1 MYIIYALI
9 VKIVIKKYIPMSG
22 IKLILPREEDLTQP
36 GVEILD
42 TTREN
47 VYFLAGPIQGGG
59 NWQEQAIIVLAAM
72 DPDCIII
79 CPRRYKKTDKLFSEY
94 QYIFDQSF
102 PSPDVQQIEFES
114 HTEWGRYYL
123 EKAAFLG
130 SIIFF
135 LPNEDVHDPRNDGS
149 PYARD
154 TYGELGRWGVRSG
167 QNKEEITM
175 TVGIARGFPGRQEI
189 KKNLKEDHKKA
200 FKIHDHLHATL
211 HEAVLQVGN
220 KRNSTRR
227 QVS

>member
-1 MYIIYALI
+1 MR
-9 VKIVIKKYIPMSG
+9 G

-36 GVEILD
+36 GIEISN

-47 VYFLAGPIQGGG
+47 VYFFAGPILGGG
-59 NWQEQAIIVLAAM
+59 NWQEKAIILISAI

-79 CPRRYKKTDKLFSEY
+79 SPRRCEKTDKLFSEY
-94 QYIFDQSF
+94 HHILDKSF
-102 PSPDVQQIEFES
+102 PSPDAQKIEFKN
-114 HTEWGRYYL
+114 HTEWSRYYL

-135 LPNEDVHDPRNDGS
+135 LPKEDVLEPRKDGS

-167 QNKEEITM
+167 QNKKEIII
-175 TVGIARGFPGRQEI
+175 TVGIAPEFPGREEI
-189 KKNLKEDHKKA
+189 RKNLCEDHQA
-200 FKIHDHLHATL
+200 NFKIHDHLNVTINHAVT
-211 HEAVLQVGN
+211 EVYN

-227 QVS
+227 RTH

>member
-1 MYIIYALI
+1 
-9 VKIVIKKYIPMSG
+9 MSR
-22 IKLILPREEDLTQP
+22 IKLILPREENLTQP
-36 GVEILD
+36 GIEIPN

-59 NWQEQAIIVLAAM
+59 NWQEQAIILLSAM
-72 DPDCIII
+72 DPNCIII

-94 QYIFDQSF
+94 QHILDQSF
-102 PSPDVQQIEFES
+102 PSPEAQRIEFKS

-135 LPNEDVHDPRNDGS
+135 LPKEDVLYPRKDGS

-167 QNKEEITM
+167 QNKKEIMM
-175 TVGIARGFPGRQEI
+175 TVGIAPEFPGREEI
-189 KKNLKEDHKKA
+189 RKNLCEDHQA
-200 FKIHDHLHATL
+200 NFKIHDHLNATI
-211 HEAVLQVGN
+211 HNAVTEVYT
-220 KRNSTRR
+220 KKNSTRS

>member
-1 MYIIYALI
+1 
-9 VKIVIKKYIPMSG
+9 MSG

-36 GVEILD
+36 GIEIPN

-47 VYFLAGPIQGGG
+47 VYFFAGPIQGGG
-59 NWQEQAIIVLAAM
+59 NWQEKAIILISAI

-79 CPRRYKKTDKLFSEY
+79 SPRRCEKTDKLFSEY
-94 QYIFDQSF
+94 QHILDQSF
-102 PSPDVQQIEFES
+102 PSPDAQKIEFKN

-130 SIIFF
+130 SIIFY
-135 LPNEDVHDPRNDGS
+135 LPKEDVNEPRKDGS

-154 TYGELGRWGVRSG
+154 TYGELGRWSVRSG
-167 QNKEEITM
+167 QNKKQIMM
-175 TVGIARGFPGRQEI
+175 TVGIAPEFPGREEI
-189 KKNLKEDHKKA
+189 RKNLCEDHQA
-200 FKIHDHLHATL
+200 NFKIHDHLNVTINHAVA
-211 HEAVLQVGN
+211 EVYN